1 MNIGISLSEEEADAI
16 RFGAW
21 MAHMAMSDCLEKCD
35 ENCSGYEDLLDT
47 YGEVGE
53 ILNRIYY
60 VYENTEAMK
69 NAQRT
74 NEPEAVHSDYEKF
87 LKNTAE
93 IPSKRFKRW
102 KIRIK
107 EGIPYV
113 LESMVT
119 IVLWEIA
126 KLLFG

>member
-21 MAHMAMSDCLEKCD
+21 MAHAAMSDCLEKCD

-47 YGEVGE
+47 YGEVEE

-74 NEPEAVHSDYEKF
+74 NEPEAVHSDNEKF

-93 IPSKRFKRW
+93 IPSKRLKRW